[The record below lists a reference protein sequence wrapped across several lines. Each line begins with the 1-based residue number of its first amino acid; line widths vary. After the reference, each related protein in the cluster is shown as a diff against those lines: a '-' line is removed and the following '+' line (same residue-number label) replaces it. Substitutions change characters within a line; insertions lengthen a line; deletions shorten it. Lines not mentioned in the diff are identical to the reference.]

1 MFLIATKTI
10 KMQNSNLEEQFK
22 KDDLG
27 LFINAENYQ
36 ECREAIIKLKPTIDQ
51 KERLHIPTR

>member
-1 MFLIATKTI
+1 
-10 KMQNSNLEEQFK
+10 MQNSNLEEQFK